1 MNLNRNIQIYQICS
15 EGKSKSELTLR
26 RLFSVMDLIM
36 QKNIEELVD
45 QPDTTLEKFLSES
58 DLIQEVKYGNKKV
71 INLYRLLNL

>member
-1 MNLNRNIQIYQICS
+1 
-15 EGKSKSELTLR
+15 
-26 RLFSVMDLIM
+26 MDLIM

-71 INLYRLLNL
+71 INLYRLLNLW